1 MRAHLSLA
9 GRFSLLAAA
18 VAVIGAGVGAL
29 ASALGASGLGIG
41 LAVLSVAVPLGFLG
55 AARAARPIER
65 AVGALRD
72 GVRSLRDGDY
82 SLRLA
87 VGRRDEVGELVEAY
101 NAVVD
106 QLARE
111 RGELRQRELLLDTM
125 LDSSAVATVLANAAG
140 RVVYASRAAR
150 RLFAE
155 GRPLAGAVLGDVVA
169 PMPEPL
175 RQALLAGGESLV
187 TVAVAGADEVFH
199 VSRRSFELNAR
210 RHLLLLV
217 QRMTPELRRQE
228 VALWKKVIR
237 IIGHELSNSLA
248 PIRSLVHSA
257 RIIRSGG
264 GDDARLDGIL
274 DTIDDSAAR
283 VHRFVDGYARFAR
296 LPAPRREAMDLGA
309 FLEQLRRIEPF
320 ALATP
325 PPARPASLDAA
336 QMQQALLNLL
346 RNAREA
352 GSAAGDITVAVQE
365 LPGGELAIRVA
376 DRGAGMD
383 EETMTKALL
392 PFYSSKKDG
401 SGLGLALSREIVEA
415 HGGTLQLASRAGGGL
430 EVTCRIPPPGA
441 AS

>member
-1 MRAHLSLA
+1 M
-9 GRFSLLAAA
+9 LAAA
-18 VAVIGAGVGAL
+18 VAMIAAGVGAL

-41 LAVLSVAVPLGFLG
+41 LAVLAVAVPLGFLG
-55 AARAARPIER
+55 AARSARPIER
-65 AVGALRD
+65 VVAALRD

-101 NAVVD
+101 NAVVE

-210 RHLLLLV
+210 RHLLLMV

-264 GDDARLDGIL
+264 GDEARLGGIL

-283 VHRFVDGYARFAR
+283 LHRFVDGYARFAR
-296 LPAPRREAMDLGA
+296 LPAPRREAVDIGA
-309 FLEQLRRIEPF
+309 LLEQLRSIEPF
-320 ALATP
+320 TAGGP
-325 PPARPASLDAA
+325 PPAYPVSLDAA

-352 GSAAGDITVAVQE
+352 GSAPAETTVTVQE
-365 LPGGELAIRVA
+365 LPGGELVIRVA

-383 EETMTKALL
+383 EDTMAKALL

-415 HGGTLQLASRAGGGL
+415 HGGTLHLASRAGGGL
-430 EVTCRIPPPGA
+430 EVTCRIPPPGPE
-441 AS
+441 S